1 MNYCLSGTGRVSF
14 YCRDLIA
21 KVLQPSIGAV
31 GAKEGRGGEGRQTV
45 AGRNSTPSGFY
56 VGFIVPISD
65 IQYAVGAIK
74 KPNVTFA
81 KLSVKKYDNI

>member
-21 KVLQPSIGAV
+21 KLLQPSIGAV
-31 GAKEGRGGEGRQTV
+31 DAKEGRGGRGGPTV
-45 AGRNSTPSGFY
+45 AARNSTPSGFY

-65 IQYAVGAIK
+65 IQYAAGAIK

-81 KLSVKKYDNI
+81 RRSVKKYENI